1 MKKAAAMRP
10 LIFLGFFQ
18 GRKAAPTERVNIFEL
33 WRDQRSLDP
42 WREVANP
49 PKIDRRE
56 TYVYL
61 HRTD

>member
-1 MKKAAAMRP
+1 MRP
-10 LIFLGFFQ
+10 LIFLSFFS
-18 GRKAAPTERVNIFEL
+18 GRKAAPTVRVNIFEL
-33 WRDQRSLDP
+33 WRDQQSLDA

-56 TYVYL
+56 TYVDL